1 MNSSIVNKAPVTGH
15 HALPVGNKP
24 NRTRS
29 THVALLIARA
39 TMLAYPE
46 LLPELAGRLERRGY
60 RATLSVLDHEGDI
73 DAALHRATG
82 DGIAGVIA
90 AALPSLSEV
99 FALERAGLPLLL
111 YNCFTPS
118 VRAAVVSCNHRECG
132 WTIAMRL
139 LDAGHRRFGI
149 ISSPAD
155 SLVGRER
162 VAGVIEALERRARD
176 VVIEPGDF
184 SYESGQDALDR
195 IFAQRPRRPTAII
208 AANDAMAIGAMER
221 ARALDI
227 RVPRQI
233 SFVGFDG
240 VAIARWPAYQL
251 TTMRQPLRRMAE
263 AAAEAMADRIEH
275 PDHLPET
282 RLFAGELIVGKS
294 ARLERPP
301 GKRDLA
307 DG

>member
-1 MNSSIVNKAPVTGH
+1 MRAEVTKRVQSSSRG
-15 HALPVGNKP
+15 L
-24 NRTRS
+24 
-29 THVALLIARA
+29 VALLIARA

-60 RATLSVLDHEGDI
+60 RAVLSVLEHEGSVDE
-73 DAALHRATG
+73 ALHRVAG
-82 DGIAGVIA
+82 AGIAGVIA
-90 AALPSLSEV
+90 AALPSLGEV

-139 LDAGHRRFGI
+139 VEAGHRRFGI
-149 ISSPAD
+149 IASPAD

-162 VAGVIEALERRARD
+162 VAGAIEALEQRRAREII
-176 VVIEPGDF
+176 VEAGDF

-195 IFAQRPRRPTAII
+195 IFARVPRRPTAII

-240 VAIARWPAYQL
+240 IGVARWPAYGL

-263 AAAEAMADRIEH
+263 AAVQAMADRIEH
-275 PDHLPET
+275 PDHRPET
-282 RLFAGELIVGKS
+282 RLFAGELIIGRS
-294 ARLERPP
+294 ARLERPVP
-301 GKRDLA
+301 KPTGA
-307 DG
+307 A

>member
-1 MNSSIVNKAPVTGH
+1 M
-15 HALPVGNKP
+15 
-24 NRTRS
+24 RTNTEIGDRGTS
-29 THVALLIARA
+29 QGLVALLIARA
-39 TMLAYPE
+39 TLLAYPE

-60 RATLSVLDHEGDI
+60 RAVLTVLDHEGDV
-73 DAALHRATG
+73 DTALHEATNN
-82 DGIAGVIA
+82 GILGVIA

-99 FALERAGLPLLL
+99 FALEKAGVPLLL

-132 WTIAMRL
+132 WAIAMRL

-149 ISSPAD
+149 IASPSD

-162 VAGVIEALERRARD
+162 VAGAVEALEERRAKEMVIEA
-176 VVIEPGDF
+176 GDF
-184 SYESGQDALDR
+184 SYESGKDALER
-195 IFAQRPRRPTAII
+195 IFARVPRRPTAII
-208 AANDAMAIGAMER
+208 AANDAMAIGAMEH

-240 VAIARWPAYQL
+240 IGVARWPAYQL
-251 TTMRQPLRRMAE
+251 TTMRQPLKRMAE
-263 AAAEAMADRIEH
+263 AAVEAIVDRIQH
-275 PDHLPET
+275 PDHRPET

-294 ARLERPP
+294 ARLERP
-301 GKRDLA
+301 A
-307 DG
+307 SSVVA

>member
-1 MNSSIVNKAPVTGH
+1 MPSRGF
-15 HALPVGNKP
+15 
-24 NRTRS
+24 
-29 THVALLIARA
+29 VALLVARA

-60 RATLSVLDHEGDI
+60 RAALSVLEHEGDV
-73 DAALHRATG
+73 DGALQRAVAP
-82 DGIAGVIA
+82 GIVGVIA
-90 AALPSLSEV
+90 AALPSLTEV
-99 FALERAGLPLLL
+99 FALEKAGLPLLL

-132 WTIAMRL
+132 FAIAMRL
-139 LDAGHRRFGI
+139 RNAGHRRFGI
-149 ISSPAD
+149 IASPPD

-162 VAGVIEALERRARD
+162 VAGVIEALEQSRAKEF
-176 VVIEPGDF
+176 VVEAGDF
-184 SYESGQDALDR
+184 SYESGQAALDR
-195 IFAQRPRRPTAII
+195 IFAAVPRRPTAII

-240 VAIARWPAYQL
+240 IGVARWPAYQL

-263 AAAEAMADRIEH
+263 AAAEAIVERIEF
-275 PDHLPET
+275 PERPPET
-282 RLFAGELIVGKS
+282 RLFAGELITGRS
-294 ARLERPP
+294 ARLERPRP
-301 GKRDLA
+301 LNSLT
-307 DG
+307 

>member
-1 MNSSIVNKAPVTGH
+1 MLAKNSEGQSDNKG
-15 HALPVGNKP
+15 L
-24 NRTRS
+24 
-29 THVALLIARA
+29 VALLIARA

-46 LLPELAGRLERRGY
+46 LLPELSGRLERRGY
-60 RATLSVLDHEGDI
+60 RAVLSVLDHEGDI
-73 DAALHRATG
+73 DTALQRVPG
-82 DGIAGVIA
+82 LGIVGVVA

-99 FALERAGLPLLL
+99 LALEKAGLPLLL

-118 VRAAVVSCNHRECG
+118 VRANVVSCNHRECG
-132 WTIAMRL
+132 WTIATRL
-139 LDAGHRRFGI
+139 IDAGHRRFGI
-149 ISSPAD
+149 ITSPAD

-162 VAGVIEALERRARD
+162 VAGAIEALEEGHARE
-176 VVIEPGDF
+176 IILEAGDF
-184 SYESGQDALDR
+184 SYESGQYALDR
-195 IFAQRPRRPTAII
+195 IFARTPRRPTAII

-221 ARALDI
+221 ARSLDI

-240 VAIARWPAYQL
+240 VGIARWPAYQL

-263 AAAEAMADRIEH
+263 AAAEQIADRIEH
-275 PDHLPET
+275 PDHHPET

-301 GKRDLA
+301 RKHSDL
-307 DG
+307 G

>member
-1 MNSSIVNKAPVTGH
+1 MNTAHVIDRHVS
-15 HALPVGNKP
+15 PVGVTSVRP
-24 NRTRS
+24 RTS
-29 THVALLIARA
+29 HVALLIARA

-60 RATLSVLDHEGDI
+60 HAALSVLDHEGDV
-73 DAALHRATG
+73 DAALQNVAG
-82 DGIAGVIA
+82 AGIAGVIA
-90 AALPSLSEV
+90 AALPSLNQV

-149 ISSPAD
+149 ISSPTD
-155 SLVGRER
+155 SLVGCER
-162 VAGVIEALERRARD
+162 IAGVVEALEQRRARD
-176 VVIEPGDF
+176 VIIESGDF

-195 IFAQRPRRPTAII
+195 LFAQRPRRPTAII

-263 AAAEAMADRIEH
+263 AAAEAIADRIEQ
-275 PDHLPET
+275 PNHLPET
-282 RLFAGELIVGKS
+282 RLFAGELIIGKS

-307 DG
+307 GG

>member
-1 MNSSIVNKAPVTGH
+1 MSKAIP
-15 HALPVGNKP
+15 PVGL
-24 NRTRS
+24 
-29 THVALLIARA
+29 VALLIARA

-60 RATLSVLDHEGDI
+60 RAVLSVLDHEGDV
-73 DAALHRATG
+73 DAALHRAAAP
-82 DGIAGVIA
+82 GIAGVIA

-99 FALERAGLPLLL
+99 FALEKAGLPLLL

-132 WTIAMRL
+132 YSIAMRL
-139 LDAGHRRFGI
+139 RDAGHRRFGVI
-149 ISSPAD
+149 ASPAD
-155 SLVGRER
+155 SLVGCER
-162 VAGVIEALERRARD
+162 VAGAVEALEQSNATEII
-176 VVIEPGDF
+176 IEAGDF
-184 SYESGQDALDR
+184 SYESGQEALDR
-195 IFAQRPRRPTAII
+195 IFARVPRRPTAII

-240 VAIARWPAYQL
+240 IGIARWPAYQL

-263 AAAEAMADRIEH
+263 AAVDAIIQRIEH
-275 PDHLPET
+275 PDIRPET
-282 RLFAGELIVGKS
+282 RLFAGELIIGKS
-294 ARLERPP
+294 ARLERFPP
-301 GKRDLA
+301 SKSLN
-307 DG
+307 

>member
-1 MNSSIVNKAPVTGH
+1 MALVRDKSANSGGSRGQ
-15 HALPVGNKP
+15 
-24 NRTRS
+24 
-29 THVALLIARA
+29 VALLIARA

-60 RATLSVLDHEGDI
+60 RAVLSVLEHEGDV
-73 DAALHRATG
+73 DSALHHVAG
-82 DGIAGVIA
+82 VGIVGVIA
-90 AALPSLSEV
+90 AALPSLTEV
-99 FALERAGLPLLL
+99 FALEKAGLPLLL

-118 VRAAVVSCNHRECG
+118 VRANVVSCNHRECG
-132 WTIAMRL
+132 WSIAMRL
-139 LDAGHRRFGI
+139 IDAGHRRFGI

-162 VAGVIEALERRARD
+162 VAGAVEALEQRRAREIL
-176 VVIEPGDF
+176 IEPGDF

-195 IFAQRPRRPTAII
+195 IFARVPRRPTAII

-240 VAIARWPAYQL
+240 IGIARWPAYQL

-263 AAAEAMADRIEH
+263 AAAAAIADRIEH
-275 PDHLPET
+275 PDHQPET

-294 ARLERPP
+294 ARLERPVP
-301 GKRDLA
+301 TRVTG
-307 DG
+307 

>member
-1 MNSSIVNKAPVTGH
+1 MEGGNSSQ
-15 HALPVGNKP
+15 L
-24 NRTRS
+24 
-29 THVALLIARA
+29 VALLIARA
-39 TMLAYPE
+39 TMIAYPE
-46 LLPELAGRLERRGY
+46 LLPELAGRLEKRGY
-60 RATLSVLDHEGDI
+60 RAALSVLEHEGDI
-73 DAALHRATG
+73 DEALHRVAG
-82 DGIAGVIA
+82 GGVVGVIA

-132 WTIAMRL
+132 WAIASRL

-149 ISSPAD
+149 ISSPDD

-162 VAGVIEALERRARD
+162 VAGALEALQAPRARNII
-176 VVIEPGDF
+176 IEPGDF
-184 SYESGQDALDR
+184 SYESGKDALDR
-195 IFAQRPRRPTAII
+195 IFAREPRRPTAII

-240 VAIARWPAYQL
+240 ISLARWPAYQL

-263 AAAEAMADRIEH
+263 AAVEAMVDRIRH
-275 PDHLPET
+275 PDHPPET

-301 GKRDLA
+301 GKRDDAEAL
-307 DG
+307 

>member
-1 MNSSIVNKAPVTGH
+1 MDRKTKPPLKPAASTVNG
-15 HALPVGNKP
+15 L
-24 NRTRS
+24 
-29 THVALLIARA
+29 VALLVARA

-60 RATLSVLDHEGDI
+60 RAALSVLEHEGDV
-73 DAALHRATG
+73 DAALHTVSGA
-82 DGIAGVIA
+82 GISGVIA
-90 AALPSLSEV
+90 AALPSLNEV

-149 ISSPAD
+149 IAAPAD

-162 VAGVIEALERRARD
+162 VAGAIEALEQRKARE
-176 VVIEPGDF
+176 VIIEPGDF

-195 IFAQRPRRPTAII
+195 IFARVPRRPTAII

-221 ARALDI
+221 ARGLDI

-240 VAIARWPAYQL
+240 IGIGRWPAYQL
-251 TTMRQPLRRMAE
+251 TTMRQPLRRMAK

-275 PDHLPET
+275 PEHRPET
-282 RLFAGELIVGKS
+282 RLFAGELIIGKS

-301 GKRDLA
+301 SSIA
-307 DG
+307 QH

>member
-1 MNSSIVNKAPVTGH
+1 MHTKTPADG
-15 HALPVGNKP
+15 L
-24 NRTRS
+24 
-29 THVALLIARA
+29 VALLIARA

-60 RATLSVLDHEGDI
+60 RAALSVLDHEGDV
-73 DAALHRATG
+73 DAALHRVAG
-82 DGIAGVIA
+82 GGIAGVIA

-99 FALERAGLPLLL
+99 FALEKAGLPLLL

-132 WTIAMRL
+132 WAIAMRL
-139 LDAGHRRFGI
+139 RDAGHRRFGI
-149 ISSPAD
+149 ISSPDD

-162 VAGVIEALERRARD
+162 VAGALEALEQSRAKEII
-176 VVIEPGDF
+176 IEPGDF

-195 IFAQRPRRPTAII
+195 IFARVPRRPTAII

-240 VAIARWPAYQL
+240 IGIGRWPAYQL

-263 AAAEAMADRIEH
+263 AAVQAMADRIEH
-275 PDHLPET
+275 PDHRPET
-282 RLFAGELIVGKS
+282 RLFAGELIIGKS

-301 GKRDLA
+301 GKHSG
-307 DG
+307 DGNGSE

>member
-1 MNSSIVNKAPVTGH
+1 MATTQTIRYEPRADSVRPTTISS
-15 HALPVGNKP
+15 
-24 NRTRS
+24 
-29 THVALLIARA
+29 HVALLVARA

-46 LLPELAGRLERRGY
+46 LLPELAGRLERHGY
-60 RATLSVLDHEGDI
+60 RAALSVLDHEGDV
-73 DAALHRATG
+73 DAALRRAVG

-90 AALPSLSEV
+90 AALPSLEEV
-99 FALERAGLPLLL
+99 LALERAGLPLLL

-155 SLVGRER
+155 SLVGCER
-162 VAGVIEALERRARD
+162 VAGVVEALEQRRARD

-195 IFAQRPRRPTAII
+195 IFLQRPRRPTAII

-240 VAIARWPAYQL
+240 VGVARWPAYQL

-263 AAAEAMADRIEH
+263 AAAEAMANRIEH

-301 GKRDLA
+301 GKRDQPA
-307 DG
+307 D

>member
-1 MNSSIVNKAPVTGH
+1 MTTAQAVNWSTDSGGTVPPKSV
-15 HALPVGNKP
+15 
-24 NRTRS
+24 S

-60 RATLSVLDHEGDI
+60 RATLSVLDHEGDV
-73 DAALHRATG
+73 DAALHRAVG

-90 AALPSLSEV
+90 AALPSLDQV

-149 ISSPAD
+149 ISAPAD
-155 SLVGRER
+155 SLVGCER
-162 VAGVIEALERRARD
+162 VAGVVEALEQHGARD
-176 VVIEPGDF
+176 IVIEPGDF

-195 IFAQRPRRPTAII
+195 IFLQRPRRPTAII

-263 AAAEAMADRIEH
+263 AAAEAMASRIEH

-282 RLFAGELIVGKS
+282 RLFAGELIIGKS

-301 GKRDLA
+301 GKRDQA
-307 DG
+307 GD

>member
-1 MNSSIVNKAPVTGH
+1 MAVKAGIITN
-15 HALPVGNKP
+15 GNKGL
-24 NRTRS
+24 NDNKGL
-29 THVALLIARA
+29 VAMLIARA

-46 LLPELAGRLERRGY
+46 LLPELSGRLERHGY
-60 RATLSVLDHEGDI
+60 RAVLSVLEHEGDV
-73 DAALHRATG
+73 DAALHRVSGA
-82 DGIAGVIA
+82 GIVGVVA

-99 FALERAGLPLLL
+99 FALEKAGLPLLL

-118 VRAAVVSCNHRECG
+118 VRANVVSCNHRECG

-139 LDAGHRRFGI
+139 IDAGHRRFGI
-149 ISSPAD
+149 ISSPSD

-162 VAGVIEALERRARD
+162 VAGAIEALEERRAREII
-176 VVIEPGDF
+176 VEPGDF

-195 IFAQRPRRPTAII
+195 IFAQVPRRPTAII

-221 ARALDI
+221 ARSLDI

-240 VAIARWPAYQL
+240 IGIARWPAYQL

-263 AAAEAMADRIEH
+263 AAATAIADRIENPEH
-275 PDHLPET
+275 RPET
-282 RLFAGELIVGKS
+282 RLFAGELIIGKS

-301 GKRDLA
+301 GKHSDQV
-307 DG
+307 

>member
-1 MNSSIVNKAPVTGH
+1 MNTA
-15 HALPVGNKP
+15 HA
-24 NRTRS
+24 TDRS
-29 THVALLIARA
+29 TTLTGNMSARTHPAHVALLIARA

-60 RATLSVLDHEGDI
+60 RAALSVLDHEGDV
-73 DAALHRATG
+73 DAALHRAAD

-90 AALPSLSEV
+90 AALPSLNQV

-155 SLVGRER
+155 SLVGCER

-176 VVIEPGDF
+176 VVIEAGDF
-184 SYESGQDALDR
+184 SYESGRDALDR

-208 AANDAMAIGAMER
+208 AANDVMAIGAMEH

-240 VAIARWPAYQL
+240 VGIARWPAYQL

-263 AAAEAMADRIEH
+263 AAAEAIADRIEH

-282 RLFAGELIVGKS
+282 RLFAGELIIGKS

-301 GKRDLA
+301 TKRDRV
-307 DG
+307 

>member
-1 MNSSIVNKAPVTGH
+1 MAAQTKEHVQPRG
-15 HALPVGNKP
+15 L
-24 NRTRS
+24 
-29 THVALLIARA
+29 VALLIARA

-60 RATLSVLDHEGDI
+60 RAALSVLEHEGDV
-73 DAALHRATG
+73 DQALHGLAG
-82 DGIAGVIA
+82 GNHAGVIA
-90 AALPSLSEV
+90 AALPCLSEV
-99 FALERAGLPLLL
+99 FALERAGIPLLL

-118 VRAAVVSCNHRECG
+118 VRANVVSCNHRECG

-149 ISSPAD
+149 ISAPDD

-162 VAGVIEALERRARD
+162 VAGAVEALQERRARE
-176 VVIEPGDF
+176 VIVEPGDF

-195 IFAQRPRRPTAII
+195 IFARVPRRPTAII

-221 ARALDI
+221 ARGLDI

-240 VAIARWPAYQL
+240 IGVARWPAYQL

-263 AAAEAMADRIEH
+263 AAAATMADRIEH
-275 PDHLPET
+275 PDHRPET
-282 RLFAGELIVGKS
+282 RLFAGELIVGRS

-301 GKRDLA
+301 RKA

>member
-1 MNSSIVNKAPVTGH
+1 MTESHPPKM
-15 HALPVGNKP
+15 
-24 NRTRS
+24 
-29 THVALLIARA
+29 VALLIARA
-39 TMLAYPE
+39 TMIAYPE
-46 LLPELAGRLERRGY
+46 LLPELAGRLEKHGY
-60 RATLSVLDHEGDI
+60 RAALSVLEHEGDI
-73 DAALHRATG
+73 DAVLHRVAG
-82 DGIAGVIA
+82 AGIAGVIA
-90 AALPSLSEV
+90 AALPSLGEV

-132 WTIAMRL
+132 WAIAMRL
-139 LDAGHRRFGI
+139 LEAGHRRFGI
-149 ISSPAD
+149 ISSPSD

-162 VAGVIEALERRARD
+162 VAGALEALEGGRAKG
-176 VVIEPGDF
+176 VIVEPGDF

-195 IFAQRPRRPTAII
+195 IFARVPRRPTAII

-240 VAIARWPAYQL
+240 IGIARWPAYQL

-263 AAAEAMADRIEH
+263 SAVLAMVDRIENPH
-275 PDHLPET
+275 HAPET

-294 ARLERPP
+294 ARLERPISSRH
-301 GKRDLA
+301 G
-307 DG
+307 DGPK

>member
-1 MNSSIVNKAPVTGH
+1 MNTAHVIDRHVPPAGGKSAPPRWRH
-15 HALPVGNKP
+15 I
-24 NRTRS
+24 
-29 THVALLIARA
+29 ALLIARA

-60 RATLSVLDHEGDI
+60 RAALSVLDHEGDV
-73 DAALHRATG
+73 DAALHRAAG

-90 AALPSLSEV
+90 AALPSLNQV
-99 FALERAGLPLLL
+99 FALERVGLPLLL

-155 SLVGRER
+155 SLVGCER
-162 VAGVIEALERRARD
+162 VAGVIEALEQRRARD

-208 AANDAMAIGAMER
+208 AANDVMAIGAMER

-263 AAAEAMADRIEH
+263 TAAEAMADRIEH

-307 DG
+307 AA